1 MGGFD
6 DWGELG
12 CGLWGRVFPVEGAG
26 WARPDWKAGGVLDV
40 AVGGA
45 GCRGLSERLYVAPPG
60 EPPRPDELP
69 DQPHPHHSRGDSVH
83 SAQQGAGAGRA
94 RCLRQGGVA
103 VCSPRPTRGWVVD
116 GQEPRS
122 PQSWRDVSLDPTL
135 PLGPASAT
143 GPLGPGQ
150 ESAFPLSPIRPS
162 HKGLGLVFFKG
173 LNSSGDL
180 RPSTPGL
187 LHAESYSLAIQSA
200 VLFPALWIPSL
211 VSPSKEDPTEG
222 MGQVGRPPSPD
233 ILSSIEPL
241 PRARPRAGLWDPG
254 DSQSC
259 RGDRDGWRGG
269 SLNFQGREGEVS
281 WWS

>member
-116 GQEPRS
+116 GQELRS
-122 PQSWRDVSLDPTL
+122 PQSWRYSGILWC
-135 PLGPASAT
+135 
-143 GPLGPGQ
+143 
-150 ESAFPLSPIRPS
+150 
-162 HKGLGLVFFKG
+162 LVHLILQLFE
-173 LNSSGDL
+173 NL
-180 RPSTPGL
+180 RVT
-187 LHAESYSLAIQSA
+187 Y
-200 VLFPALWIPSL
+200 
-211 VSPSKEDPTEG
+211 
-222 MGQVGRPPSPD
+222 
-233 ILSSIEPL
+233 ILS
-241 PRARPRAGLWDPG
+241 
-254 DSQSC
+254 
-259 RGDRDGWRGG
+259 
-269 SLNFQGREGEVS
+269 LNYLSKVNLCKCKALLFYPISGYTLLKN
-281 WWS
+281 